1 MQTDLIAA
9 MIFTTEM
16 KKMNNGL
23 VLVVSGPAGS
33 GKGTVNKILRETG
46 DYLFSVS
53 RTTRAPR
60 PGERDGVDYLF
71 VTKEEFLS
79 KLDEKDFLEY
89 NEYCGNFYGTPKST
103 TEEALAEGKN
113 VILEIDVNGAR
124 QVKEN
129 CPEAVLIMLLPPS
142 FAVQEQRLRGR
153 GTETEDKILKR
164 LEQTHYELD
173 QLSLYDYVVINGDGG
188 QKAAADDI
196 LSIVRAEKCAR
207 RRNAE
212 MQYKYFEN

>member
-1 MQTDLIAA
+1 M
-9 MIFTTEM
+9 EM
-16 KKMNNGL
+16 RKMNNGL

-46 DYLFSVS
+46 EYLFSVS

-60 PGERDGVDYLF
+60 PGEQDGVDYLF
-71 VTKEEFLS
+71 VTKEDFLS
-79 KLDEKDFLEY
+79 KLEEKDFLEY
-89 NEYCGNFYGTPKST
+89 NEYCGNYYGTPKST
-103 TEEALAEGKN
+103 TEAALAEGKN

-173 QLSLYDYVVINGDGG
+173 QLSLYDYVVINGDGDPRT
-188 QKAAADDI
+188 AADDI